1 MNIENSI
8 DTENLIT
15 KVILQVD
22 PLFKNDEPKN

>member
-15 KVILQVD
+15 KVIQVD
-22 PLFKNDEPKN
+22 PLFQNDEPKN